1 MRSEVKSNVLHR
13 AYMRDGKTVHYGE
26 ALLLACLLRAKGR
39 GRKSND
45 MREVQKLM
53 KDINLDKKNN

>member
-1 MRSEVKSNVLHR
+1 
-13 AYMRDGKTVHYGE
+13 MRDGKTVHYGE